1 MTLLA
6 ALPLALAVPMA
17 PSGQRAASAIPDQPC
32 VEECFRRVS
41 ANGGGFVT
49 WDEVRPQREAEHR
62 RMNRDRDGA
71 LSGDEFED
79 PALLIQAFDSI
90 RVGQVSLAECPA
102 KRGRASGSVHGRRC
116 R

>member
-1 MTLLA
+1 MAGSAVTLLA
-6 ALPLALAVPMA
+6 APPLALAVPMT
-17 PSGQRAASAIPDQPC
+17 PSGQRAASAIPGQPC
-32 VEECFRRVS
+32 VDECFRRVS
-41 ANGGGFVT
+41 ANGGFVT

-71 LSGDEFED
+71 LSGDESED

-102 KRGRASGSVHGRRC
+102 KRG
-116 R
+116 